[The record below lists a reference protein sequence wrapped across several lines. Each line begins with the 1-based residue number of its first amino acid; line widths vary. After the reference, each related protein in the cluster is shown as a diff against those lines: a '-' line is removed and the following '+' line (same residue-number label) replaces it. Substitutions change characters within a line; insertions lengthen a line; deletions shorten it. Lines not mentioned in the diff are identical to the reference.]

1 MGSTMVAV
9 GIDSPDPRTGGSFE
23 AGPTSGRDVNAS
35 VWISDGGRTWTKVRS
50 DVLGGVDWQDMF
62 DIVELD
68 GTAFAV
74 GVTTEGSSGGWRSP
88 IVGRRLR
95 PNRLISGSPARGP
108 GSRVSRVYPDRGGSR
123 PTILAGLAHIQ
134 HR

>member
-9 GIDSPDPRTGGSFE
+9 EIDSPDPRTGGLFE

-35 VWISDGGRTWTKVRS
+35 VWISDGARTWTKVRS

-74 GVTTEGSSGGWRSP
+74 GVTTEGSSRGLE
-88 IVGRRLR
+88 VA
-95 PNRLISGSPARGP
+95 NRGSA
-108 GSRVSRVYPDRGGSR
+108 VE
-123 PTILAGLAHIQ
+123 T
-134 HR
+134 